1 MLDLLLLLDSE
12 DLLDLLPL
20 TGLDVGM
27 TLTEGAAETDG
38 EYDTVGEDVGSV
50 GFTVGDDVIKLL
62 LPDLELLL
70 ASPLPLLDSS
80 LVALPMLTFSAL
92 PRTEDLPLFDAVVGM
107 KDIVGLDETLGEE
120 DGITETDG
128 DDDTVGDCV
137 GDLLLPLLPLLDVLP
152 LLGGAC
158 MTSASLSLLLFPDL
172 DVMLFCLGDS
182 RREREIMV

>member
-1 MLDLLLLLDSE
+1 M
-12 DLLDLLPL
+12 
-20 TGLDVGM
+20 GLDVGM

-50 GFTVGDDVIKLL
+50 GFTVGDEVIKLL
-62 LPDLELLL
+62 LDSDLELLL

-80 LVALPMLTFSAL
+80 FVALPTLTFSAL
-92 PRTEDLPLFDAVVGM
+92 PTTEDLPLFDAVVGM
-107 KDIVGLDETLGEE
+107 KDIVGLNETLGEE

-137 GDLLLPLLPLLDVLP
+137 GDLLLPLLLDVLP

-172 DVMLFCLGDS
+172 AVMLFCLGDS
-182 RREREIMV
+182 RGERLWCEQQMM

>member
-1 MLDLLLLLDSE
+1 M
-12 DLLDLLPL
+12 
-20 TGLDVGM
+20 GM

-80 LVALPMLTFSAL
+80 LVALPTLIFSAL
-92 PRTEDLPLFDAVVGM
+92 PRTEDLPLFDAVLGM

-172 DVMLFCLGDS
+172 DVMLFCLGNS
-182 RREREIMV
+182 RRERLLCEQQMM